1 MKRQSNSTTGDFE
14 RKKLDVNLLTILAIA
29 LVIALAIYAVVSPF
43 KTSFIGILL
52 YKRGYTQHLAIY
64 FACVVV
70 SLNIL
75 KFYKLQKEFKIL
87 KRFWI
92 PETIVFDDPEAKEI
106 VTLQKTLAKEPYLIA
121 IRCSRVVA
129 AYIQSGNRKTAADLT
144 LDDSSF
150 YISASESSYT
160 FPRILIWAIPL
171 LGFIGTVFGISEA
184 VNGFS
189 NLLDKV
195 ADVEQIKEG
204 IGTVTTGLA
213 IAFDTTLLAL
223 LLSVAVMIPLVL
235 IERFETRLLL
245 GIDIFIN
252 DQLLPRFKE
261 RGGDLDEKAIN
272 SAIDK
277 AFKEHLPNHEALIEP
292 ARIYAEKAATSLTQ
306 NFVAQVSKLQEVNH
320 RLIEQIGQVNELAIV
335 DRQSYTNAL
344 EKQQTT
350 NQSFIEKIH
359 SAIDVVKATH
369 SESFEKQQETHQNLL
384 AEVREI
390 FKTVK
395 INHLESLEKQKQTH
409 QNLIAEIRGLIETVK
424 ITHINISK
432 SFVDRTQQIS
442 QQLDRAS
449 SILESR
455 IASLEQ
461 ATVQITEITKLQQS
475 IEEMLF
481 SLEKTQVINQSL
493 LEVRESLMQLKPAL
507 EKMSKPRMITFVD
520 SDEGGL

>member
-29 LVIALAIYAVVSPF
+29 LGMALAIYAIVFPF

-52 YKRGYTQHLAIY
+52 YDRGYTQHLAIY
-64 FACVVV
+64 FACVVA
-70 SLNIL
+70 SLTIL
-75 KFYKLQKEFKIL
+75 KLIKLQKEFKIL

-92 PETIVFDDPEAKEI
+92 PDTILFDDPEAKEI
-106 VTLQKTLAKEPYLIA
+106 VNLQKTLAKEPYLIA
-121 IRCSRVVA
+121 IRCSRVIG
-129 AYIQSGNRKTAADLT
+129 AYIQSGNRKPAADLA

-261 RGGDLDEKAIN
+261 QRDLDEKTIDR
-272 SAIDK
+272 AIDK
-277 AFKEHLPNHEALIEP
+277 AFKEHLPKPEILIEP
-292 ARIYAEKAATSLTQ
+292 ARAYAEKAAASLAQ
-306 NFVAQVSKLQEVNH
+306 NFVAQVSKLQEVSH
-320 RLIEQIGQVNELAIV
+320 RLIEQIGQVNELAII

-344 EKQQTT
+344 EKQQAT
-350 NQSFIEKIH
+350 NQNFIEEIH
-359 SAIDVVKATH
+359 GIINVVNATH
-369 SESFEKQQETHQNLL
+369 SESLAKQQETHQNLIG
-384 AEVREI
+384 EVREI
-390 FKTVK
+390 FNTVQTT
-395 INHLESLEKQKQTH
+395 HLESLDKQKQTH

-424 ITHINISK
+424 VTHINISK
-432 SFVDRTQQIS
+432 GFVNQTQQIS

-449 SILESR
+449 TILESR
-455 IASLEQ
+455 IASLEE
-461 ATVQITEITKLQQS
+461 ATVQIAEIAKLQQS
-475 IEEMLF
+475 IEEILS

>member
-29 LVIALAIYAVVSPF
+29 LGMTLAIYVIIIPF
-43 KTSFIGILL
+43 RTSFIGILL
-52 YKRGYTQHLAIY
+52 YDRGYTQHLAIY
-64 FACVVV
+64 FACVVAAI
-70 SLNIL
+70 NI
-75 KFYKLQKEFKIL
+75 FKLIKIQKEFKVL

-92 PETIVFDDPEAKEI
+92 PDTILFDDPEAKEI
-106 VTLQKTLAKEPYLIA
+106 INLQKTLAKEPYLVA

-129 AYIQSGNRKTAADLT
+129 AYIQSGNRKTAADLA

-252 DQLLPRFKE
+252 DQLLPRLKE
-261 RGGDLDEKAIN
+261 KGGDLDEKTIDR
-272 SAIDK
+272 AIDK

-292 ARIYAEKAATSLTQ
+292 AREYAEKAATSLAQ
-306 NFVAQVSKLQEVNH
+306 NFVSQVSKLQELNH
-320 RLIEQIGQVNELAIV
+320 KLIEQMGQVNELAII

-344 EKQQTT
+344 EKQQAT
-350 NQSFIEKIH
+350 NQNFIEEIH
-359 SAIDVVKATH
+359 GIINLVNSTQSNSLA
-369 SESFEKQQETHQNLL
+369 KQQETHQNLI
-384 AEVREI
+384 AEVKEI
-390 FKTVK
+390 FNTVQTT
-395 INHLESLEKQKQTH
+395 NLESLDRQKQTH

-424 ITHINISK
+424 VTHINISK
-432 SFVDRTQQIS
+432 GFVDRTQQIS
-442 QQLDRAS
+442 EQLDRAS
-449 SILESR
+449 TILESR
-455 IASLEQ
+455 IASLEE
-461 ATVQITEITKLQQS
+461 ATVKIAEITNLQQG
-475 IEEMLF
+475 IEEIVS
-481 SLEKTQVINQSL
+481 SLEKTQFINQSL

-520 SDEGGL
+520 TDEGGL

>member
-29 LVIALAIYAVVSPF
+29 LVMTLAIYLIVFPF

-52 YKRGYTQHLAIY
+52 YDRGYTQHLAIY
-64 FACVVV
+64 FACIVV

-75 KFYKLQKEFKIL
+75 KFNKLQKEFRVL

-92 PETIVFDDPEAKEI
+92 PDTILFDDPEAKEI
-106 VTLQKTLAKEPYLIA
+106 INLQKTLAKEPYLVA
-121 IRCSRVVA
+121 IRCSRVIA
-129 AYIQSGNRKTAADLT
+129 AYIQSANRKNAAELA

-252 DQLLPRFKE
+252 DQLLPRLRE
-261 RGGDLDEKAIN
+261 RGGDFDEKTIDR
-272 SAIDK
+272 AIDR
-277 AFKEHLPNHEALIEP
+277 AFKEHLPNSEALIEP
-292 ARIYAEKAATSLTQ
+292 ARVYAEKAAASLAQ
-306 NFVAQVSKLQEVNH
+306 NFVAQVSKLQEVSH
-320 RLIEQIGQVNELAIV
+320 KLIEQIGQVNELAIV

-344 EKQQTT
+344 EKQQAT
-350 NQSFIEKIH
+350 NQNFIAEIH
-359 SAIDVVKATH
+359 GIIDVVNTKH
-369 SESFEKQQETHQNLL
+369 SDSLAKQHETHQNLI

-390 FKTVK
+390 FNSVQTT
-395 INHLESLEKQKQTH
+395 NLESLDKQKQTH

-424 ITHINISK
+424 VTHLNISK
-432 SFVDRTQQIS
+432 GFVDRTQQIS

-449 SILESR
+449 TILESR

-461 ATVQITEITKLQQS
+461 ATVQITEIAKLQQS
-475 IEEMLF
+475 IEEVLS
-481 SLEKTQVINQSL
+481 SLENTQLLNQSL
-493 LEVRESLMQLKPAL
+493 LEVKESLMQLKPAL

-520 SDEGGL
+520 SDEGDL